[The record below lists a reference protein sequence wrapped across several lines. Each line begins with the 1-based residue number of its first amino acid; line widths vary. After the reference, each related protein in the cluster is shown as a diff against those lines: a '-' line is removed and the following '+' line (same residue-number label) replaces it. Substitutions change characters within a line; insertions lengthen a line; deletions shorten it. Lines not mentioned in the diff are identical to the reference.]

1 MRVLDE
7 VAEAVQLARGGRLP
21 RPVREAVRLDECV
34 GAAVTG
40 ARWAAAAR
48 HLGCPLPPVSFDQGH
63 WFLPDEFPTVWELA
77 DHVARHRPDWEP
89 PAARTA
95 AAWREAQVFAGV
107 REVLAEAGN
116 LDPAEITRSAR
127 LRKDLHME

>member
-1 MRVLDE
+1 
-7 VAEAVQLARGGRLP
+7 GRLP
-21 RPVREAVRLDECV
+21 RPVGAGDRLDDLI

-40 ARWAAAAR
+40 ARWAAAER
-48 HLGCPLPPVSFDQGH
+48 RLGCPLPPVRFEQGH
-63 WFLPDEFPTVWELA
+63 WFLPDEFQTVWDVA

-107 REVLAEAGN
+107 REVLVEAGN
-116 LDPAEITRSAR
+116 LDAGEVTRPAR
-127 LRKDLHME
+127 LRHDLRLE